1 MHWSVRCQR
10 TDRGHAAAICDLDL
24 SGLERVE
31 SPRGFG
37 RDRRVDDRE
46 DPSRAEAAHHLRND
60 EIIQGS
66 AVRVSSYRMR
76 QVDT

>member
-1 MHWSVRCQR
+1 
-10 TDRGHAAAICDLDL
+10 
-24 SGLERVE
+24 VE